1 MPTDVAATAGQEHG
15 ALVLASN
22 LIDGA
27 VIAEVLADT
36 SVETINYATVEELLS
51 EARAG
56 VGTIIIAEQ
65 ALVDDALELLAEF
78 FAEQPPWS
86 EVPLIILTA
95 HFLDAQLEAKSC
107 GFAILCEARPCLND
121 HCGWRLWS
129 IR

>member
-1 MPTDVAATAGQEHG
+1 MQKEIAATASQEHC

-22 LIDGA
+22 LSDGA
-27 VIAEVLADT
+27 VIAEVLADS

-65 ALVDDALELLAEF
+65 ALVDDALGLLAEF

-95 HFLDAQLEAKSC
+95 HIRSLMPSWRQRAADLPFCAKRDL
-107 GFAILCEARPCLND
+107 A
-121 HCGWRLWS
+121 
-129 IR
+129 

>member
-1 MPTDVAATAGQEHG
+1 MPTNVAATAGQERC

-22 LIDGA
+22 LSDGA

-36 SVETINYATVEELLS
+36 GA
-51 EARAG
+51 
-56 VGTIIIAEQ
+56 IIIAEQ

-95 HFLDAQLEAKSC
+95 HIRWMPHGGKELRIC
-107 GFAILCEARPCLND
+107 HLCEARPCLNGQ
-121 HCGWRLWS
+121 CGWRLWF